1 MWSTSISS
9 LLLRLEVQIFDQYI
23 WVRCVFVL
31 LFLCGCVAQ
40 LDFRFAHCLLTRP
53 VNIYHLLQGSAEHTG
68 HPAPAATPRVCKHQ
82 FAATFDLSVDLL
94 MFAPV
99 SAQKGEIEW

>member
-1 MWSTSISS
+1 M
-9 LLLRLEVQIFDQYI
+9 LLLQLVEVAPVVAVLNADCRLFL
-23 WVRCVFVL
+23 L

-68 HPAPAATPRVCKHQ
+68 HAAPAAKWIK
-82 FAATFDLSVDLL
+82 
-94 MFAPV
+94 
-99 SAQKGEIEW
+99 AQDHWLQIVHNISDR

>member
-1 MWSTSISS
+1 M
-9 LLLRLEVQIFDQYI
+9 LLLQLVEVAPVVAVLNADCRLFL
-23 WVRCVFVL
+23 L

-68 HPAPAATPRVCKHQ
+68 HAAPAATPRVCKHQ
-82 FAATFDLSVDLL
+82 FAATFDLSVDLP